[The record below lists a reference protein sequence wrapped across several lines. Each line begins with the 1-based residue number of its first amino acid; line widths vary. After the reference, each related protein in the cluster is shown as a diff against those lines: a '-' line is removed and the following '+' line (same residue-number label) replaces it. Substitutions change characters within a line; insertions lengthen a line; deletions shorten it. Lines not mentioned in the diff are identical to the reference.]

1 MEGTHIALI
10 ILGTV
15 SLVTL
20 PMAVAYVVQR
30 RHRESEGEEEEE
42 KQRGQRVS
50 GVEVNLQSNKQQ
62 AMLAKD
68 IENFKVNDYGSE
80 EAPNERGCD
89 SAS

>member
-50 GVEVNLQSNKQQ
+50 GVEVNL
-62 AMLAKD
+62 
-68 IENFKVNDYGSE
+68 
-80 EAPNERGCD
+80 
-89 SAS
+89 